1 MNGVKR
7 RFHVAV
13 LVAFRAECCYD
24 ERIRKSFKEKDMN
37 VPKTVLHGLFA
48 AFILLLAA
56 CESFQSTPAAAMPS
70 ITPPQGTYPTAI
82 VVARLSCTT
91 AGAVIH
97 FTVDGKAPTID
108 SPVYAGEGISLAES
122 VTVQAIAVAGDMRAS
137 KVLKATYTMT
147 DLGGTVRGGF
157 FSDGARTVPLTGVP
171 ANRFVIAQIQ
181 NVDAAGGTSWY
192 DKSKAIF
199 YYDKETGSYALTG
212 LPPDQG
218 LWILAY
224 VKNTSGA
231 AGAHP
236 GDLFVNHW
244 ESFSD
249 MSAKGRTGVDLNL
262 LGIMHMTAPIDNA
275 AATPTLDPDKD
286 SWSVQSSP
294 VRFAW
299 DAYPGAAYYKFW
311 LMEWNRGWKLVREVA
326 NGVRTTE
333 TGATY
338 KLAPVQNPGG
348 YYSFNILAY
357 DSKDTALALDIYS
370 QANGYPNQNNA
381 FVIK

>member
-1 MNGVKR
+1 MKASKATLLG
-7 RFHVAV
+7 F
-13 LVAFRAECCYD
+13 
-24 ERIRKSFKEKDMN
+24 
-37 VPKTVLHGLFA
+37 FA
-48 AFILLLAA
+48 AFVLLLVA
-56 CESFQSTPAAAMPS
+56 CESFQSTPAAAMPG
-70 ITPPQGTYPTAI
+70 ITPPQGTYPTDI

-97 FTVDGKAPTID
+97 FTVDGTTPTID
-108 SPVYAGEGISLAES
+108 SPVYAGEGIRLAQS
-122 VTVQAIAVAGDMRAS
+122 ATVQAIAIAGEMRAS
-137 KVLKATYTMT
+137 KVLKAVYTMT
-147 DLGGTVRGGF
+147 DLGGTVRGRF
-157 FSDGARTVPLTGVP
+157 FSDSAHAVLLTGVP
-171 ANRFVIAQIQ
+171 ADRFVIAQIQ
-181 NVDAAGGTSWY
+181 NVDAGGAPSWY
-192 DKSKAIF
+192 DKSKTVF
-199 YYDKETGSYALTG
+199 FYDKETGAYALTG

-224 VKNTSGA
+224 VKNTPGA
-231 AGAHP
+231 AGPHP

-249 MSAKGRTGVDLNL
+249 MSAKGRIGVDMNT

-286 SWSVQSSP
+286 SWFVQSSP

-299 DAYPGAAYYKFW
+299 DAYPGAASYKFW

-326 NGVRTTE
+326 TGVRTTGTE
-333 TGATY
+333 ATY
-338 KLAPVQNPGG
+338 KLPPVQNPGG

-357 DSKDTALALDIYS
+357 DSKDNALALDLYS